1 MKRIWFFIFLLATS
15 LLNPL
20 KASAQQSS
28 AEALL
33 QDMNNAVQTRDYE
46 LGFINIGQQFLV
58 PLRYRHAIIDGQPIA
73 QIIQMDGSRREIIQ
87 RGDQISY
94 YEPGLDSFSLHGN
107 HIVDYLPPIIF
118 ANFEQLQKFYR
129 LVDAGSTHVG
139 DHPVRFVRII
149 SKDESRY
156 SYNLLIDEKS
166 YLPLLVDLLDKDN
179 VTVIEQ
185 FRVVSLTVNGYIKK
199 ELNAIIGL
207 KLPPMLLVPPSEK
220 QTFNWR
226 VGKMPE
232 GFNEISR
239 TSRKLSETE
248 WFESIM
254 YSDGLFNF
262 SVNVVNANKKS
273 VNEQPFRQ
281 GRRTVYT
288 LARGKNSITV
298 IGELPFA
305 TAERV
310 AASVTFTGE
319 N

>member
-1 MKRIWFFIFLLATS
+1 MKHICFFIFLLAYS

-20 KASAQQSS
+20 RASALQSS

-33 QDMNNAVQTRDYE
+33 QDMNNAVQTLNYE
-46 LGFINIGQQFLV
+46 LGFINLGQQFLV

-94 YEPGLDSFSLHGN
+94 YEPGLDSFSLRGN

-129 LVDAGSTHVG
+129 FVDAGNTHIG
-139 DHPVRFVRII
+139 DHPVSFVRII

-156 SYNLLIDEKS
+156 NYNLLIDDKS
-166 YLPLLVDLLDKDN
+166 HLPLLIDLLDKDN
-179 VTVIEQ
+179 TTVIEQ
-185 FRVVSLTVNGYIKK
+185 FRVVSSTVNDDIKK
-199 ELNAIIGL
+199 ELSAIVDL
-207 KLPPMLLVPPSEK
+207 KLPPMLLIPASEK
-220 QTFNWR
+220 LKFNWQI
-226 VGKMPE
+226 GKIPE
-232 GFNEISR
+232 GFKEIAR
-239 TSRKLSETE
+239 NSRKLSETE
-248 WFESIM
+248 WLESIM

-262 SVNVVNANKKS
+262 SVNVISAEKKT
-273 VNEQPFRQ
+273 VDEQPFRQ

-288 LARGKNSITV
+288 LTRDKHNITV

-305 TAERV
+305 TAKWI
-310 AASVTFTGE
+310 AAGVTFTGE